1 MSTNSNNSKSSNKL
15 ENILIIGNGGREN
28 ALAWAIQKNE
38 LVKRIYLLPGNAG
51 TEKINKSENISLDL
65 DNIEELIKKINFLK
79 IDLVVI
85 GPETPLADGLG
96 DILRASNFAVFGP
109 GSDGAKLESSKSW
122 AKEFM
127 IEAGIPTANFWKV
140 KSLDKAKEIIFA
152 SKNPLVVKADGLAS
166 GKGVFVTE
174 SKEASLKATEEI
186 FKGKFGNAGEIVV
199 LEEKIEG
206 PEVSVFALCDGEKY
220 VLLPTAQDHKRLNEN
235 DEGPNTGGMGAYSP
249 TPLITKTYLERITK
263 EIIEPTIEALL
274 RKNIEY
280 KGVLYF
286 GLMITNSGPKV
297 IEYNCR
303 FGDPECQTIMPL
315 MDKDFVNL
323 LQKCALGKLVGNET
337 IKVPD
342 KLSGCVIATSK
353 GYPSKYETGLPIY
366 FGNIDAEDCQIFD
379 SGTSLNSK
387 NQIVTNGG
395 RVLSIVCQGKD
406 FNTVFEKAY
415 KNLKEISF
423 EGIYYRK
430 DIGHQVR
437 IKTVNERLIK

>member
-1 MSTNSNNSKSSNKL
+1 MSINSSNSKTSNKL

-28 ALAWAIQKNE
+28 ALAWAIQKND
-38 LVKRIYLLPGNAG
+38 LIKRIYILPGNG
-51 TEKINKSENISLDL
+51 GSKKINKSERINLDL
-65 DNIEELIKKINFLK
+65 NNIEELIKKLNFLN

-85 GPETPLADGLG
+85 GPETPLADGLAE
-96 DILRASNFAVFGP
+96 ILRKNNFDVFGP

-127 IEAGIPTANFWKV
+127 KGAKIPTANFWKV
-140 KSLDKAKEIIFA
+140 KSLEEAKEIILK

-166 GKGVFVTE
+166 GKGVFIPE
-174 SKEASLKATEEI
+174 SKEACLKATEEI

-206 PEVSVFALCDGEKY
+206 PEVSVFALCDGRKY

-235 DEGPNTGGMGAYSP
+235 DKGPNTGGMGAYSP
-249 TPLITKTYLERITK
+249 TPLLTKTNIESITK
-263 EIIEPTIEALL
+263 IIIKPTIDALL
-274 RKNIEY
+274 KRNIDFR
-280 KGVLYF
+280 GVLYF
-286 GLMITNSGPKV
+286 GLMITKSGPKV

-315 MDKDFVNL
+315 MDKDFVTL
-323 LQKCALGKLVGNET
+323 LQKCALGKLIGNEKIEMT
-337 IKVPD
+337 D

-353 GYPSKYETGLPIY
+353 GYPSNYEVGFPIK
-366 FGNIDAEDCQIFD
+366 FGNIDYEDCQIFD
-379 SGTSLNSK
+379 SGTSLNS
-387 NQIVTNGG
+387 NSQVITDGG

-406 FNTVFEKAY
+406 FDKVFEKAY

-437 IKTVNERLIK
+437 IKTPNKESS